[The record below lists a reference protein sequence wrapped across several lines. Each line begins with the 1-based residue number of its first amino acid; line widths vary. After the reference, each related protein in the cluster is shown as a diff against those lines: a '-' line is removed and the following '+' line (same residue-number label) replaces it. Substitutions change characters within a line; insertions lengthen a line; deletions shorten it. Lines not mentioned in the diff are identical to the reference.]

1 MLLEALRERTRDH
14 HLRLERD
21 LAIEQKIQD
30 LPTYCDL
37 LQRWYGWYS
46 PFEQMAASEANDT
59 LKGFLS
65 QRWKTPLLEK
75 DIWDLCEAELG
86 EIPLAPVAKP
96 RGMAEWIGTLYVLEG
111 STLGGQV
118 ISRMIEERL
127 GLRNGQGY
135 SFFRS
140 YGDQVGARW
149 REFRTFAQQ
158 SILPENT
165 DRAVAAADQTFQSLH
180 QWLCTNPR

>member
-1 MLLEALRERTRDH
+1 MLLEELKERTRTH
-14 HLRLERD
+14 HQRLERD
-21 LAIEQKIQD
+21 LAIEKKLQD

-37 LQRWYGWYS
+37 LQRWYGWYA
-46 PFEQMAASEANDT
+46 PFEQMAASEANGTVED
-59 LKGFLS
+59 FLS

-75 DIWDLCEAELG
+75 DIRDLCHASLR

-140 YGDQVGARW
+140 YGDQAGARW
-149 REFRTFAQQ
+149 REFRAFAQEV
-158 SILPENT
+158 LPPENT
-165 DRAVAAADQTFQSLH
+165 DRAVAAADQTFESLH